1 MRNRSMKR
9 RASFLLL
16 FLPLGLLGGSGGLG
30 AQTPA
35 EAADDAAGWSV
46 GTSLTYPIV
55 RIYPLHINRRIDAQ
69 REVFFGPAYQNWT
82 SGTIT
87 AQSYTLV
94 MGYRHYLW
102 RELHVELELWP
113 AWGRWHSSVT
123 DRNYPGWE
131 LWAEPKIGYRFH
143 LTRNL
148 YLQPAPGVGFGIFRT
163 NRPPRFD
170 EDIESPIFVP
180 QVILGVRF

>member
-1 MRNRSMKR
+1 MKR

-16 FLPLGLLGGSGGLG
+16 LLFLLLGLLGGSGGLG

-35 EAADDAAGWSV
+35 EAADDGAGWSV

-87 AQSYTLV
+87 AQSYTLLL
-94 MGYRHYLW
+94 GYRHYLW

-123 DRNYPGWE
+123 DQSYPGW
-131 LWAEPKIGYRFH
+131 
-143 LTRNL
+143 
-148 YLQPAPGVGFGIFRT
+148 
-163 NRPPRFD
+163 
-170 EDIESPIFVP
+170 
-180 QVILGVRF
+180 